1 MKRILLVCLTAVLMF
16 ASGALWAQDLTVS
29 GKITSSEDGSA
40 LPGVN
45 VVVKGTTTGTVTD
58 VSGSYSITAPSN
70 GTLVFTFIGLTT
82 QEVPVNG
89 RTTVDV
95 VMAQDVQQLS
105 EVVVTA
111 LNIPREKAS
120 LGYSTQT
127 LDNAAVT
134 TAKQQNFVNSLS
146 GKVAGVQIRTNGNFG
161 GSTNIVIRG
170 NKSIS
175 GSNQPLFVV
184 DGVPIGNRTG
194 NSTFQEAGRYGYDYG
209 NAASDINPEDIESI
223 NVLKGAAASA
233 LYGSRAANGVVMI
246 TTKKGTKRKGIGI
259 SLSTGVT
266 AGKIN
271 KETFV
276 EYQDKYGAGYAAPS
290 FGYYGPQG
298 FFEDDI
304 DGDGTDDLVVPTLED
319 GSYGAAFDP
328 NLNVYHWDSF
338 VEESPNFGR
347 AYPWTAAKNTPVDF
361 FETQMEYS
369 NSIALTGGNDLN
381 TFRIGYTHFK
391 MKGYLPNQDLTR
403 HNFNFNGT
411 SQINEKLK
419 AILQLNYVQNEA
431 LGRNSTG
438 YGDNLM
444 GNFRQWWQT
453 NVDIKAQEDIFKRTG
468 RNITWNGGDYTDP
481 ETPIFWDNPYWTRYK
496 NFQTDERSRVFGNIA
511 LSYDMT
517 KWLNVMGRVTVDTYS
532 ELREERRAIGS
543 VPTEFGVTKGDGSKN
558 DEGSGYQ
565 KEELRVSEFNYDFIL
580 TANKQLSDNFHITG
594 ILGTNIR
601 RNNFDRTLA
610 STNGGLVVR
619 DLYSLNNSRLGVL
632 LPVEDATT
640 KEVYGYFA
648 NANLGFKNFL
658 YLDLAARNDISSAL
672 PRGNNSYFYHSEAL
686 SFVFSELIKADF
698 MDYGKI
704 RVNYAEVGNDTD
716 PERTTSIFSRPDNFG
731 ATVLQS
737 YPTYVNNPDLRSEE
751 TTSWEAGIE
760 FAGIDRRLTV
770 DAGVYKTNSVNQIAE
785 IEVSKATGG
794 HFKYLNGGD
803 IENKGVEVA
812 IGFDIIRNSN
822 LTWNAGI
829 NWSKNISK
837 VKSLPAGIENYVIN
851 SYQGG
856 VTANATAGQPYGALR
871 GTGYQFLNGRR
882 VVTTTGSYAGSY
894 VAVADQVIGDPN
906 PEWNGGFLNSISYKG
921 LTLSFLIDMQK
932 GGDVYSLDMHY
943 GQGTGISANTA
954 GNNELGNPVRDPVVM
969 NEPGNPA
976 AGYASNSGGILFE
989 GVNPDGSENIR
1000 RVRADF
1006 YGGGFYWGDA
1016 TRNPASMTV
1025 YDASYVKLREV
1036 AIGYT
1041 LPSTFL
1047 SNVFQKATIS
1057 LVGRNLWI
1065 IDKNLP
1071 YSDPE
1076 AGLGAGNA
1084 QGYISGAYP
1093 TLRTVGF
1100 KLDLD
1105 F

>member
-1 MKRILLVCLTAVLMF
+1 MKRFLLICLTAVSIF

-29 GKITSSEDGSA
+29 GKITSSEDGSP

-45 VVVKGTTTGTVTD
+45 VVVKGTTVGTVSD
-58 VSGSYSITAPSN
+58 VGGSYSLTAPAN
-70 GTLVFTFIGLTT
+70 GTLVFTFIGLAT
-82 QEVPVNG
+82 QEVPISN
-89 RTTVDV
+89 RSTVDV
-95 VMAQDVQQLS
+95 AMAQDVQQLT

-127 LDNAAVT
+127 LDNSAVT

-146 GKVAGVQIRTNGNFG
+146 GKIAGVQIRTTGNFG
-161 GSTNIVIRG
+161 GSSNIVIRG

-175 GSNQPLFVV
+175 GTNQPLFVV
-184 DGVPIGNRTG
+184 DGVPISNRTG
-194 NSTFQEAGRYGYDYG
+194 NSTFQSAGRYGYDYG

-246 TTKKGTKRKGIGI
+246 TTKKGSKRKGIGI
-259 SLSTGVT
+259 AISTGVT
-266 AGKIN
+266 AGQIN
-271 KETFV
+271 KDTFL

-304 DGDGTDDLVVPTLED
+304 DGDGTPDLVAPTLED
-319 GSYGAAFDP
+319 GSYGAKFDP
-328 NLNVYHWDSF
+328 NLNVYQWDSF
-338 VEESPNFGR
+338 VKESPNYGK
-347 AYPWTAAKNTPVDF
+347 AYPWMAAKNTPVDF

-369 NSIALTGGNDLN
+369 NSIALTGGSDVN
-381 TFRIGYTHFK
+381 TFRLGYTNYK
-391 MKGYLPNQDLTR
+391 MKGYLPNQNLTR
-403 HNFNFNGT
+403 HNFNFNVT

-419 AILQLNYVQNEA
+419 AIVAVNYVNNETK
-431 LGRNSTG
+431 GRNSTG

-453 NVDIKAQEDIFKRTG
+453 NVDIKSLESLYKQTG

-496 NFQTDERSRVFGNIA
+496 NYQTDNRSRVFGNVA
-511 LSYDMT
+511 LSYDMN

-532 ELREERRAIGS
+532 ELREERRAVGS

-558 DEGSGYQ
+558 DESSGYQ
-565 KEELRVSEFNYDFIL
+565 KEELRVSEFNYDLFL
-580 TANKQLSDNFHITG
+580 TANKQLSTDFHLTG

-632 LPVEDATT
+632 LPVEDATR
-640 KEVYGYFA
+640 KEVYGFFA
-648 NANLGFKNFL
+648 NANLGFKNML

-672 PRGNNSYFYHSEAL
+672 PAGNNSYFYHSEAL

-704 RVNYAEVGNDTD
+704 RINYAQVGNDTD
-716 PERTTSIFSRPDNFG
+716 PERTTSTFARPDNFG
-731 ATVLQS
+731 STVLQS
-737 YPTYVNNPDLRSEE
+737 YPTYVNNPDLKSEE
-751 TTSWEAGIE
+751 TNSWEAGIE
-760 FAGIDRRLTV
+760 FAGIDRRLTF
-770 DAGVYKTNSVNQIAE
+770 DLGVYKTNSVNQIAE
-785 IEVSKATGG
+785 IELSKATGM
-794 HFKYLNGGD
+794 HYKYLNGGD
-803 IENKGVEVA
+803 IENRGVEVA
-812 IGFDIIRNSN
+812 IGFDIIRNNN
-822 LTWNAGI
+822 LKWNAAI
-829 NWSKNISK
+829 NWSKNISE
-837 VKSLPAGIENYVIN
+837 VKSLPAGIENYVIE

-856 VTANATAGQPYGALR
+856 VTANATVGQPYGALR
-871 GTGYQFLNGRR
+871 GTGFSYLNGRR
-882 VVTTTGSYAGSY
+882 VVTNSGYY
-894 VAVADQVIGDPN
+894 VAVADQVIGNPN
-906 PEWNGGFLNSISYKG
+906 PDWNGGFINTVSYKG
-921 LTLSFLIDMQK
+921 LSLSFLIDVQR
-932 GGDVYSLDMHY
+932 GGDIYSLDMHY
-943 GQGTGISANTA
+943 GQGTGIPVHTG
-954 GNNELGNPVRDPVVM
+954 GNNELGNPIRNPVA
-969 NEPGNPA
+969 EG
-976 AGYASNSGGILFE
+976 GGILFD
-989 GVNPDGSENIR
+989 GVKADGSENTTR
-1000 RVRADF
+1000 ARADY
-1006 YGGGFYWGDA
+1006 YGGAFYWGDA
-1016 TRNPASMTV
+1016 TRNPAAMTV
-1025 YDASYVKLREV
+1025 YDASYVKLREI

-1041 LPSTFL
+1041 LPNTIL
-1047 SNVFQKATIS
+1047 GNVFQRATIS

-1076 AGLGAGNA
+1076 SGLGAGNA
-1084 QGYISGAYP
+1084 QGYVSGAYP